1 MTNNRGMSNQRCG
14 MSNDWSMSNSFR
26 ISSSSIIA
34 DLRYKTIIVIGM
46 VVDMLDTS
54 IRKVDR
60 VRSLYNTSSIIGFS
74 LVEGSARVV
83 I

>member
-1 MTNNRGMSNQRCG
+1 MSNQGC
-14 MSNDWSMSNSFR
+14 SMSNNWSMDNNFR

-34 DLRYKTIIVIGM
+34 DLRDKAIIVIGM

-60 VRSLYNTSSIIGFS
+60 VRSFYNTSSII
-74 LVEGSARVV
+74 
-83 I
+83 